1 MINLQKRYIYAVIP
15 AIIIFI
21 LLYLVLDF
29 YLWLS
34 LLFAIPSYVAGVF
47 LFKSKDLRDYDPKAL
62 ARYQY
67 ELSRLNAYI
76 DKVKNKE
83 VKERIKN
90 IVNVCQKLTKFLGTK
105 PENATPIYNALD
117 YYLPFANERITEY
130 SNVEDLD
137 EKSFVENKLILKFNV
152 YLREIEQ
159 ECNKLYKEVLNNK
172 DKKIDYEMKK
182 FEMLS
187 NFEDDE
193 RNNVK

>member
-1 MINLQKRYIYAVIP
+1 MINLQKRYVYAVIP

-21 LLYLVLDF
+21 LLYLILDF

-34 LLFAIPSYVAGVF
+34 LLFAIPSYIAGIF

-76 DKVKNKE
+76 DKVKDKE

-90 IVNVCQKLTKFLGTK
+90 IINTSQKLTKYLGTK

-117 YYLPFANERITEY
+117 YYLPFANDRITEY
-130 SNVEDLD
+130 TKVEDLD
-137 EKSFVENKLILKFNV
+137 EKSFIENKLILKFNV

-159 ECNKLYKEVLNNK
+159 ECNKLYKEVLNSK
-172 DKKIDYEMKK
+172 DKKIEYEMKK
-182 FEMLS
+182 FERLS
-187 NFEDDE
+187 ELEDDE
-193 RNNVK
+193 GNKIK

>member
-76 DKVKNKE
+76 DK
-83 VKERIKN
+83 KERYFLIMVLKIFLVLIQIIIKV
-90 IVNVCQKLTKFLGTK
+90 I
-105 PENATPIYNALD
+105 
-117 YYLPFANERITEY
+117 
-130 SNVEDLD
+130 
-137 EKSFVENKLILKFNV
+137 IL
-152 YLREIEQ
+152 
-159 ECNKLYKEVLNNK
+159 
-172 DKKIDYEMKK
+172 MK
-182 FEMLS
+182 
-187 NFEDDE
+187 
-193 RNNVK
+193 